1 MEEYKFREI
10 QPISFLIGIAV
21 FCTISV
27 IGAVV
32 YSFLLLKDEVDIT
45 NADIVINVIL
55 AFASVAAGGV
65 AGFLNKTKGII
76 IGLTVAGF
84 DILLLLIISLFFRDN
99 TPIFS
104 LNNTVRFFL
113 MLVPSLIGS
122 ILGVNIRKY

>member
-32 YSFLLLKDEVDIT
+32 YSLLLLKDEVDIT